1 MGVVKRTPTRHQQ
14 QPLMS
19 LSIGRP
25 NNHIGRLTREN
36 NVSACCPSSSEVADY
51 RVTYQAASPI
61 KTDQHSL
68 GDELIMWD
76 TVEVQSF
83 TLSHDMPC
91 RDCGHARHRFLPC
104 DSDCDC
110 RAHEVAELLE
120 GAGAR

>member
-1 MGVVKRTPTRHQQ
+1 MSRRVVRALPKSRIIV
-14 QPLMS
+14 L
-19 LSIGRP
+19 
-25 NNHIGRLTREN
+25 HIRQLH
-36 NVSACCPSSSEVADY
+36 
-51 RVTYQAASPI
+51 PI

-120 GAGAR
+120 VAGAR

>member
-1 MGVVKRTPTRHQQ
+1 
-14 QPLMS
+14 MS

-51 RVTYQAASPI
+51 RVTYQAASPMQFHRY
-61 KTDQHSL
+61 KADQHSL

-120 GAGAR
+120 VAGAR